1 MICLIGNSGFISRS
15 TDGQSTKTRLYLKKI
30 QDEGF
35 EVSFIELDH
44 FLRHPISTLLK
55 IKKAI
60 KICDRIVLIAAQ
72 RGCKILI
79 PFINHYNKKYK
90 KPFILPLIGTSILHY
105 SIDKLSDEEK
115 NGFLLNGNYSLCKPN
130 KKMSKELS
138 KITYI
143 LPETDLLTKVFSEF
157 YQIINVRT
165 LNNFR
170 ENAAVL
176 NESKKNEG
184 KLKLVFLSRVM
195 REKGIFDL
203 LDVTNSLLNNGA
215 ELKLDIY
222 GKLLL
227 SNEDEVIF
235 NKSLNDR
242 VHYKGCVEFEKVIN
256 TLTNYDLFIF
266 PTRFVGEGT
275 PGVISESLIA
285 GTPILSSNFPQ
296 AKLLMKDG
304 VDSLFFEMGNKEDL
318 EKKLLYLLDNPK
330 ILEKMRKE
338 CKKSGERFLYEH
350 ERKKFLEYVCGVKEL

>member
-1 MICLIGNSGFISRS
+1 MPRICLIGNSGRLSHVI
-15 TDGQSTKTRLYLKKI
+15 DGQTTKLSIYQKKI

-44 FLRHPISTLLK
+44 FLRHPISTLSK

-90 KPFILPLIGTSILHY
+90 KPFILPLIGTSVLHY

-115 NGFLLNGNYSLCKPN
+115 NDFLLNGNYSLCKPN

-157 YQIINVRT
+157 YQITNVRT

-170 ENAAVL
+170 ENAAVT

-203 LDVTNSLLNNGA
+203 LDVTNNLLNNGV
-215 ELKLDIY
+215 ELELDIY

-227 SNEDEVIF
+227 SNEDEAIF

-256 TLTNYDLFIF
+256 TLANYDLFIF

-285 GTPILSSNFPQ
+285 GTPVISSNFPQ

-304 VDSLFFEMGNKEDL
+304 VDSLFYKMGDKKDL
-318 EKKLLYLLDNPK
+318 ENRILCLLYNPK
-330 ILEKMRKE
+330 VLSKMKIE
-338 CKKSGERFLYEH
+338 AMKSGEHFLYKH
-350 ERKKFLEYVCGVKEL
+350 ERDTFLKYICVE